1 MGIPATR
8 NLQRTQPLGCIVR
21 RQGVHE
27 STVSSAQRPRRAVRG
42 RIDSNARAISAD
54 PAVRLAAVKPSQ
66 VTPVLHYR
74 DIGQGLPVVLL
85 HAFPLSGEMFL
96 PQWTGLAHQARFLVP
111 DLRGFGRSAVGEGP
125 SEMGTM
131 ADDVLALLDKLG
143 IASAVVGGVSLGGYV
158 AMALLRNDPS
168 RVLGLVLAD
177 TQMSADEPQA
187 RANRETFAQ
196 DILAHGSAAQVPR
209 SANLLGP
216 DASAALRAQVAEWI
230 SANPPEGL
238 AAALRG
244 MALRPDSR
252 DILARFA
259 GPLLVVVGEHD
270 VPTPPAKARE
280 IAELVP
286 GAELVEIAGAGHL
299 SNLEQPEA
307 FNAALS
313 RFLGRLSDG

>member
-1 MGIPATR
+1 VE
-8 NLQRTQPLGCIVR
+8 L
-21 RQGVHE
+21 
-27 STVSSAQRPRRAVRG
+27 PR
-42 RIDSNARAISAD
+42 
-54 PAVRLAAVKPSQ
+54 
-66 VTPVLHYR
+66 VTPAFDYR

-85 HAFPLSGEMFL
+85 HAFPLSGEMFV
-96 PQWTGLAHQARFLVP
+96 PQWTALAKQARFLVP
-111 DLRGFGRSAVGEGP
+111 DLRGFGRSGVGEGP
-125 SEMGTM
+125 STM
-131 ADDVLALLDKLG
+131 EAMAEDVLRLLDHLR

-158 AMALLRNDPS
+158 SMALLRHDPS
-168 RVLGLVLAD
+168 RVRALVLAD
-177 TQMSADEPQA
+177 TQMSADDAQT

-216 DASAALRAQVAEWI
+216 NASAALRAQVAKWI
-230 SANPPEGL
+230 SANPPAGL

-270 VPTPPAKARE
+270 VPTPPARARE
-280 IAELVP
+280 IADLVP
-286 GAELVEIAGAGHL
+286 GAELVEIADAGHL

-313 RFLGRLSDG
+313 RFLRRLPAV